1 MSEDRNKI
9 LEKAKKLKELALRG
23 VDGEMDNAKVM
34 LENYM
39 KKHNISEEELDG
51 FNKTYSSSG
60 FTASYQNMT
69 DDEFFKEIIKEFIP
83 VGLGAMFARYGSDDV
98 KHKQREQVSI
108 FVNKVLSEMLRR
120 VENINN
126 KKKSK

>member
-51 FNKTYSSSG
+51 FNKTYSSQ
-60 FTASYQNMT
+60 F
-69 DDEFFKEIIKEFIP
+69 
-83 VGLGAMFARYGSDDV
+83 
-98 KHKQREQVSI
+98 
-108 FVNKVLSEMLRR
+108 
-120 VENINN
+120 
-126 KKKSK
+126 